1 MSDIIQ
7 LLPDSVA
14 NQIAAGEV
22 IQRPASLLK
31 ELMENSVDAG
41 ATAIQVIVKDAGR
54 TLVQVIDNGS
64 GMSETDA
71 RLAFERHAT
80 SKIRAATDLFSIRT
94 MGFRG
99 EALASIAAV
108 AQVELNTRKHN
119 AELGTKIVI
128 AGSVVELQEP
138 INCQAG
144 SNFLIKNLFY
154 NVPARR
160 RFLKSNSTELRHIIT
175 EFQRVAL
182 ANPEVAFTL
191 SHNDQLIFNLQ
202 EGNLKQRITGVIGK
216 QIQTQLIPVN
226 TDATVVKISGFVGKP
241 QSARK
246 AAGDQFFFVNN
257 RFMRHPYLHK
267 AILDA
272 YANLIAADAYP
283 SYFLFFDINPEM
295 IDVNIH
301 PTKTE
306 IKFEDEQLIWKVL
319 NASVREGLGKFNE
332 MPSIDFNTEGQ
343 IHIPLPSRSNGSNSP
358 AIEFNPNFNPF
369 KTDSMPGYSSGYS
382 DKSRQQDLKNWESL
396 YRDFDNADEQEW
408 DTTPETI
415 TLPSK
420 SNAQTTLPGDP
431 IFTNEI
437 AVSVNTYFQIKNR
450 FILTPVKSG
459 LMLIDQRRAHER
471 ILFEQFLASVNTSR
485 SVSQQILFPETIHF
499 STEDALII
507 DEISPDLKVFG
518 IDLKASGD
526 GTFLIQGLPSEL
538 EKTDSRMIL
547 EKILDSYKT
556 GEIDPEQEVREQ
568 MAAIMARNACMNHGE
583 TLTHEE
589 MTSLVSRL
597 FRCQMPNFTP
607 NGKPVI
613 SIIDNDE
620 LDNRFK

>member
-80 SKIRAATDLFSIRT
+80 SKIRSAADLFSIRT

-119 AELGTKIVI
+119 AELGTRIVI
-128 AGSVVELQEP
+128 AGSVVESQEP
-138 INCQAG
+138 VNCQAG

-202 EGNLKQRITGVIGK
+202 AGNLKQRITGVIGK

-226 TDATVVKISGFVGKP
+226 TDATVVNISGFVGKP

-272 YANLIAADAYP
+272 YANLITADAYP
-283 SYFLFFDINPEM
+283 SYFLFFDIDPEM

-319 NASVREGLGKFNE
+319 NASIREGLGKFNE

-343 IHIPLPSRSNGSNSP
+343 IHIPVLSRFNGTNSP
-358 AIEFNPNFNPF
+358 AIELNPNFNPF
-369 KTDSMPGYSSGYS
+369 KTESIAEYSSGS
-382 DKSRQQDLKNWESL
+382 DKYRQQDLKNWELL

-408 DTTPETI
+408 GTSPETI

-420 SNAQTTLPGDP
+420 SNMQTTLPEKP
-431 IFTNEI
+431 IFTNET
-437 AVSVNTYFQIKNR
+437 AVSSNTYFQLKNR

-459 LMLIDQRRAHER
+459 LMVIDQRRAHER
-471 ILFEQFLASVNTSR
+471 ILFEQFLSAVNTNR

-499 STEDALII
+499 SPEDTLVIN
-507 DEISPDLKVFG
+507 EISTDLKVFG
-518 IDLKASGD
+518 IDLKALGD

-556 GEIDPEQEVREQ
+556 GEINPEQEVREQ
-568 MAAIMARNACMNHGE
+568 MAAIMAQNACMNHGE
-583 TLTHEE
+583 ALTPDE

-597 FRCQMPNFTP
+597 FRCRMPNYTP

-613 SIIDNDE
+613 SIIENDE
-620 LDNRFK
+620 LDSRFK

>member
-41 ATAIQVIVKDAGR
+41 ATSVQVIVKDAGR

-71 RLAFERHAT
+71 RMAFERHAT
-80 SKIRAATDLFSIRT
+80 SKIKNAGDLFSIRT

-108 AQVELNTRKHN
+108 AHVELITRT
-119 AELGTKIVI
+119 ADSELGTRIVI
-128 AGSVVELQEP
+128 AGSQVETQEP
-138 INCQAG
+138 VNSPQG

-160 RFLKSNSTELRHIIT
+160 RFLKSNATELRHIIG

-182 ANPEVAFTL
+182 ANPQVAFSL
-191 SHNDQLIFNLQ
+191 VHNDQFIFTLTT
-202 EGNLKQRITGVIGK
+202 GNLKQRITGVMGK
-216 QIQTQLIPVN
+216 QTQNHLIPVN
-226 TDATVVKISGFVGKP
+226 TDATVVKIHGFTGKP

-246 AAGDQFFFVNN
+246 SPGDQFFFVNN

-267 AILDA
+267 AVLDA
-272 YANLIAADAYP
+272 YANLIAQDAYP
-283 SYFLFFDINPEM
+283 SYFLFFDISPEF

-306 IKFEDEQLIWKVL
+306 IKFEDETLIWKVL
-319 NASVREGLGKFNE
+319 NASIRESLGKFNE

-343 IHIPLPSRSNGSNSP
+343 VQIPIPQHHPDLTVPSV
-358 AIEFNPNFNPF
+358 EYNPEYNPF
-369 KTDSMPGYSSGYS
+369 KPQSYSGTNSLKS
-382 DKSRQQDLKNWESL
+382 DFTKQDTRNWESL
-396 YRDFDNADEQEW
+396 YRDFESPVEDEW

-420 SNAQTTLPGDP
+420 SNADSTQPDEPTLL
-431 IFTNEI
+431 NET
-437 AVSVNTYFQIKNR
+437 VTQGNTYFQVKNR

-459 LMLIDQRRAHER
+459 LMVIDQRRAHER
-471 ILFEQFLASVNTSR
+471 ILFEQFLESITTKR
-485 SVSQQILFPETIHF
+485 SASQQILFPETLHF
-499 STEDALII
+499 SAADALLLN
-507 DEISPDLKVFG
+507 EINNDLKVFG
-518 IDLKASGD
+518 IDLKDTGNGS
-526 GTFLIQGLPSEL
+526 FLVQGLPSEL
-538 EKTDSRMIL
+538 EKTDSRLVI
-547 EKILDSYKT
+547 EKIIESCKT
-556 GEIDPEQEVREQ
+556 GEMDPEKEVKEQ
-568 MAAIMARNACMNHGE
+568 LAAIMARNACMNQGE
-583 TLTHEE
+583 ILTNQE
-589 MTSLVSRL
+589 MTSLVSSL
-597 FRCQMPNFTP
+597 FRCKMPNYTP
-607 NGKPVI
+607 SGKPVI
-613 SIIDNDE
+613 SIIENEE
-620 LDNRFK
+620 LDGRFR